1 MTAADTSQ
9 SLDPATATRLRLL
22 SCNIL
27 AGARVSRY
35 RDYVTRS
42 WLPHP
47 GKRAT
52 LDGLASSF
60 AEFDLIGLQESD
72 SGSLRSGFLHQT
84 RYLAETGGIPYWSH
98 QANRSMGKLAQSAN
112 GLLSRI
118 APSEVI
124 DYPLPGRI
132 PGRGAL
138 LTRFGDGAD
147 ALVVVVAHL
156 SLGPQ
161 ARDRQLG
168 FIAELI
174 QDAPHAVLMGDLNC
188 TVESVE
194 LRNLFRRTR
203 LRAPHTLAPTF
214 PSWRPRRAID
224 HILASDRLEIERLWT
239 LPQAGSDHLPIAAT
253 LRLPPGVLGQARIDA
268 AA

>member
-1 MTAADTSQ
+1 MSAAPRQTASDAS
-9 SLDPATATRLRLL
+9 PVLRLL

-27 AGARVSRY
+27 AGARVGRY

-47 GKRAT
+47 GKRAN
-52 LDGLASSF
+52 LDGLARHF
-60 AEFDLIGLQESD
+60 CEFDLIGLQESD
-72 SGSLRSGFLHQT
+72 AASLRSGFLHQT
-84 RYLAETGGIPYWSH
+84 RYLAEAAGMPYWSH
-98 QANRSMGKLAQSAN
+98 QANRRVSRLAQSAN
-112 GLLSRI
+112 GLLSRL

-138 LTRFGDGAD
+138 FARFGQGNE

-161 ARDRQLG
+161 ARARQLG
-168 FIAELI
+168 FIAELL
-174 QDAPHAVLMGDLNC
+174 DDHPHAVLMGDLNC
-188 TVESVE
+188 TVDSAEM
-194 LRNLFRRTR
+194 RQLFAQTR
-203 LRAPHTLAPTF
+203 LIAPPEPAPTF

-224 HILASDRLEIERLWT
+224 HILVSAPLQIERLWT
-239 LPQAGSDHLPIAAT
+239 LPQVPSDHLPIAAHV
-253 LRLPPGVLGQARIDA
+253 RLPAGALSPQA
-268 AA
+268 AAA